1 MVKES
6 KCGLFSNT
14 KVIPLTKVL
23 PEEDIDIDILS

>member
-6 KCGLFSNT
+6 KSGLFSKT
-14 KVIPLTKVL
+14 EEITLTKVL